1 MDVWHPFTE
10 IPPRGRFIALV
21 KATDYK
27 NPKNPTICRTAEF
40 CYYVDGIG
48 YVLEESERFS
58 KVTILIEVTHWMKV
72 PDFPKEAEN
81 ETR

>member
-1 MDVWHPFTE
+1 MATWYSALLD
-10 IPPRGRFIALV
+10 PPKGRFIALV
-21 KATDYK
+21 KETNYRDPEK
-27 NPKNPTICRTAEF
+27 PITRRTAEF

-48 YVLEESERFS
+48 YVLENTERFN
-58 KVTILIEVTHWMKV
+58 KPTILSEITHWMEI